1 MQKQKGTYDVYGV
14 EAKKRKYVNNIL
26 DSLCGNYNYG
36 YIETPVFE
44 ASELFHRGV
53 GETTDMVQKET
64 YDFQDRGGRNIT
76 LRPEGT
82 AGVVRWFIENKL
94 YGNMTDPVKVYY
106 NMKMYRY
113 ERPQSG
119 RNREFTQWGFECFGT
134 DDVASDAEVISL
146 AYNAYILLGLK
157 NVKVKINSLGDTESR
172 NNYRKALVD
181 YFMPHIDELCEDCK
195 ERINKNPL
203 RILDCK
209 VDNDLDVMKNAPK
222 TLDYL
227 NEESKT
233 RFEELKKMLDMM
245 QINYEVDTK
254 LVRGL
259 DYYNHTVFEI
269 VIENSYALGGGGRY
283 NGLVETLGG
292 PSVPAVGFAMGYDRT
307 MLALDEQGVKYDLE
321 DGIDLYVMYVSDTE
335 KQMAMSLTQALRLNG
350 FIVETDLMK
359 KSLKSQ
365 FKSVDR
371 YNSKFLTV
379 LNDENLAKDEL
390 VIKNNK
396 TKEETTIK
404 IENLIE
410 FLDESMDECDC
421 GCQCGDDCN
430 CGSDCDCGDECHCHH
445 E

>member
-1 MQKQKGTYDVYGV
+1 MIQKQKGTNDIYGID
-14 EAKKRKYVNNIL
+14 AKKRKYVNNVL
-26 DSLCGNYNYG
+26 DSLCETYNYG

-44 ASELFHRGV
+44 DSELFHRGV

-64 YDFQDRGGRNIT
+64 YDFKDRGDRNLT

-119 RNREFTQWGFECFGT
+119 RMREFTQWGFECFGSN
-134 DDVASDAEVISL
+134 DVASDAEVISL
-146 AYNAYILLGLK
+146 AYNAYKILGLDVTIK
-157 NVKVKINSLGDTESR
+157 LNSLGDTESR

-181 YFMPHIDELCEDCK
+181 YFMPHISELCEDCK

-203 RILDCK
+203 RVLDCK
-209 VDNDLDVMKNAPK
+209 VDCDLDIMKNAPK

-233 RFEELKKMLDMM
+233 RFEELKKLLDTMN
-245 QINYEVDTK
+245 IEYEVDTK

-259 DYYNHTVFEI
+259 DYYNHTVFE
-269 VIENSYALGGGGRY
+269 VTLKDSYALGGGGRY

-307 MLALDEQGVKYDLE
+307 MLALAENNIELDINDS
-321 DGIDLYVMYVSDTE
+321 IDLYILYVSDTE
-335 KQMAMSLTQALRLNG
+335 KEMALKLTQALRLSG
-350 FIVETDLMK
+350 YIVEMDLMK
-359 KSLKSQ
+359 RSLKTQ

-371 YNSKFLTV
+371 FNSKILTV
-379 LNDENLAKDEL
+379 LNDENLKNNELIMKD
-390 VIKNNK
+390 NK
-396 TKEETTIK
+396 TKEETKVK
-404 IENLIE
+404 IEDLVDYLYE
-410 FLDESMDECDC
+410 KLDDH
-421 GCQCGDDCN
+421 
-430 CGSDCDCGDECHCHH
+430 ECHCGHC
-445 E
+445 ED